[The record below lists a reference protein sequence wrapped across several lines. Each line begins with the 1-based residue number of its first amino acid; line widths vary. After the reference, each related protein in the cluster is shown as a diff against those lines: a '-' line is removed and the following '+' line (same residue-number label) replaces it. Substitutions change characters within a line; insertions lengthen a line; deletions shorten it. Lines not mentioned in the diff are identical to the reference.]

1 MRLSDV
7 SQNLTRPVEKS
18 FISVVKLDI
27 SPPKHK
33 HIDSTEIIGFKV
45 QSAYHYSAFY
55 PDFPLSSIVK
65 RI

>member
-33 HIDSTEIIGFKV
+33 HKDSTEI
-45 QSAYHYSAFY
+45 
-55 PDFPLSSIVK
+55 
-65 RI
+65 